1 MTSRST
7 PIIELKNIGKSYA
20 NINALKDVS
29 LGVRQGEVTCI
40 LGDNGAGK
48 STLISIISGLIQYDR
63 GSYLVN
69 DKKVNFTSPREA
81 LDLGIAAVYQTLAL
95 VPLLPVWR
103 NFFLGSEIVRGVG
116 PFRRLDIP
124 AMWDE
129 TSKELHRMGIDLTD
143 LEQPVG
149 TLSGGQRQVVA
160 ISRAIHFGARVLILD
175 EPTAALGVAQ
185 SGIVLRYIAAA
196 AREQGIGVIFITHNP
211 HHAYMVGNHFLVL
224 ARGEVDLDV
233 PREDLSLEKLMF
245 HMAGGTGLAT
255 LQHEL
260 HHVPTAEGASES
272 ARRDS
277 SQSSRQP

>member
-48 STLISIISGLIQYDR
+48 STLISIIAG
-63 GSYLVN
+63 
-69 DKKVNFTSPREA
+69 
-81 LDLGIAAVYQTLAL
+81 
-95 VPLLPVWR
+95 R
-103 NFFLGSEIVRGVG
+103 NFFLGSEIVRGIG
-116 PFRRLDIP
+116 PFRRLDVP
-124 AMWDE
+124 AMWEE
-129 TSKELHRMGIDLTD
+129 TNKELHRMGINLTD
-143 LEQPVG
+143 LEQSVG

-160 ISRAIHFGARVLILD
+160 IARAIHFGARVLILD

-224 ARGEVDLDV
+224 ARGEVELDV

-245 HMAGGTGLAT
+245 HMAGGRGLAT
-255 LQHEL
+255 LEHEL
-260 HHVPTAEGASES
+260 HLVPTAEAASES

-277 SQSSRQP
+277 SRSRRQP